1 MIANKS
7 MKNNEFL
14 RCCLPASVKRMNA
27 PVQFTAP
34 VTSDMIGASNEQ
46 RRSSTRGKAMN
57 TPSSK
62 RSTILTVS
70 ALALGITAGFVY
82 FAPSLANE
90 QIQMSVL
97 NSKNETGS
105 MSASRKVRCIM
116 PPAWRR
122 DCE

>member
-1 MIANKS
+1 
-7 MKNNEFL
+7 
-14 RCCLPASVKRMNA
+14 
-27 PVQFTAP
+27 
-34 VTSDMIGASNEQ
+34 
-46 RRSSTRGKAMN
+46 MN

-122 DCE
+122 DCEQ